1 MIILHQY
8 PGCWEL
14 SSLSPFCVKVET
26 YLKLAEIPHK
36 VVIENNP
43 RRGPKGKMPVLKDG
57 DKVIPDSSFIL
68 EYLKNKFGDT
78 LDAHLT
84 AEQQA
89 LATAVRRMIEE
100 NLYFVILYSR
110 WIDPVG
116 KKFINDA
123 FKQFFP
129 RLLAPLILAIIRRNL
144 KKQAYEQG
152 MGRHTREEIYS
163 IGKQDIYAI
172 ATLLGNNRYFFGD
185 KPTSIDATI
194 HAFLSVIIYTPI
206 DNPLREAVCNNQRLM
221 EYVARMKI

>member
-1 MIILHQY
+1 MITLHQY

-26 YLKLAEIPHK
+26 YLKMTGIPYK
-36 VVIENNP
+36 VVVENDP

-57 DKVIPDSSFIL
+57 DKIIPDSGFIL
-68 EYLKNKFGDT
+68 DYLKNKFGNI

-84 AEQQA
+84 TEQQA
-89 LATAVRRMIEE
+89 MANAVRRMIEE

-116 KKFINDA
+116 KKFINNA

-129 RLLAPLILAIIRRNL
+129 RLLSPLILAIIRRNL
-144 KKQAYEQG
+144 KKQAYGQG
-152 MGRHTREEIYS
+152 IGRHTRDEIYS
-163 IGKQDIYAI
+163 IGKQDIHAI
-172 ATLLGNNRYFFGD
+172 ATLLGSNRYFFGD

-194 HAFLSVIIYTPI
+194 YAFLSVIVYTPL
-206 DNPLREAVCNNQRLM
+206 DNPLREVVCNNQRLM
-221 EYVARMKI
+221 EYVARMK

>member
-1 MIILHQY
+1 MITLHQY

-14 SSLSPFCVKVET
+14 PSLSPFCVKVET
-26 YLKLAEIPHK
+26 YLKMAGITYK

-57 DKVIPDSSFIL
+57 EKIIPDSGFIL
-68 EYLKNKFGDT
+68 EYLKNKFGNA

-84 AEQQA
+84 EDQQA
-89 LATAVRRMIEE
+89 IATAMRRMIEE

-116 KKFINDA
+116 RKIISDA

-144 KKQAYEQG
+144 RKQAYEQG
-152 MGRHTREEIYS
+152 IGRHTREEIYS
-163 IGKQDIYAI
+163 IGKQDIHAI
-172 ATLLGNNRYFFGD
+172 ATLLGSNFYFFGD

-194 HAFLSVIIYTPI
+194 YAFLSVIIYTPI
-206 DNPLREAVCNNQRLM
+206 DNPLREVVCNNQRLM
-221 EYVARMKI
+221 EYVARMK

>member
-1 MIILHQY
+1 MITLHQY

-14 SSLSPFCVKVET
+14 PSLSPFCIKVET
-26 YLKLAEIPHK
+26 YLKMTGIPYK
-36 VVIENNP
+36 VVVENDP

-57 DKVIPDSSFIL
+57 DKIIPDSGFIL
-68 EYLKNKFGDT
+68 EYLKNKFGNT

-89 LATAVRRMIEE
+89 MAIAVRRMIEE

-129 RLLAPLILAIIRRNL
+129 RLLSPLILAIIRRNL
-144 KKQAYEQG
+144 KKQAHGQG
-152 MGRHTREEIYS
+152 IGRHTRKEIYF
-163 IGKQDIYAI
+163 IGKQDIHAI
-172 ATLLGNNRYFFGD
+172 ATLLGSNRYFFGD
-185 KPTSIDATI
+185 KPTSIDATVY
-194 HAFLSVIIYTPI
+194 AFLSVIIYTPF
-206 DNPLREAVCNNQRLM
+206 DNPLREGACENQRLM
-221 EYVARMKI
+221 EYVARMK